1 MFARADL
8 PSTASWTDKIIF
20 GEYICSV
27 LLCLGLSSMYH
38 CFRSESPEAYK
49 FWYGLDILGI
59 CILIASSFVIC
70 TWIAF
75 REQILYFILYNSVV
89 VGGLLFAIFLSKH
102 PHFQAPKYDKMRAL
116 TMAGVVAFGVVP
128 ITHWVYNHYNAA
140 DENMPSALLP
150 PVLMFGFYG
159 IGFAIFYSHFPE
171 RFWPGRFDNIASS
184 HQLVSL

>member
-1 MFARADL
+1 
-8 PSTASWTDKIIF
+8 
-20 GEYICSV
+20 
-27 LLCLGLSSMYH
+27 
-38 CFRSESPEAYK
+38 
-49 FWYGLDILGI
+49 
-59 CILIASSFVIC
+59 
-70 TWIAF
+70 
-75 REQILYFILYNSVV
+75 

-102 PHFQAPKYDKMRAL
+102 PDFQAPKYDKMRAL

-128 ITHWVYNHYNAA
+128 ITHCVYNHYNAA
-140 DENMPSALLP
+140 GENMPSALLP